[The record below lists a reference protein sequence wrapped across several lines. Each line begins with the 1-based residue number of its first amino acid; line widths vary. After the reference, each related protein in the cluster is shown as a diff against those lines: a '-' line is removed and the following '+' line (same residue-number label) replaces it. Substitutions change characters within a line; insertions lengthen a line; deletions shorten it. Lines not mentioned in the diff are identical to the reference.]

1 MDLNLYLQW
10 VLERM
15 YKMIKRSVIRLLLIG
30 MLAFSMPISV
40 SAKSSDLLDRAD
52 VLDTQLQHIV
62 SSNSIS
68 KVRGAARGR
77 VLSSVELQLSDEGS
91 GVIGVY
97 AETLCHTAVKEIYM
111 TIYLDVWDDN
121 LQDWVMVDNYEY
133 NWKASDNPN
142 ESLTDV
148 SVSFSL
154 EGLPR
159 GRMYSLRGA
168 HAAKNFNNV
177 SEVMSSATDGIVLG

>member
-1 MDLNLYLQW
+1 MN
-10 VLERM
+10 
-15 YKMIKRSVIRLLLIG
+15 KKNITRLLIILV
-30 MLAFSMPISV
+30 LAFSVPLTAN
-40 SAKSSDLLDRAD
+40 AKSIDWLPQAD
-52 VLDTQLQHIV
+52 AVDTQLKKVV
-62 SSNSIS
+62 SNDSIS
-68 KVRGAARGR
+68 KVRGSARGR
-77 VLSSVELQLSDEGS
+77 VLSSVELELADEGN

-97 AETLCHTAVKEIYM
+97 ANTLCHTAVKEIYM
-111 TIYLDVWDDN
+111 TIYLDVWDEN
-121 LQDWVMVDNYEY
+121 IEDWVMVDRYEY
-133 NWKASDNPN
+133 NWKASDDPDKDL
-142 ESLTDV
+142 SAV